1 LLVDVCNTGLTVPTT
16 ELPPTL
22 RVAAGVLQPASATDA
37 TLLLGESGESG
48 VCMAT
53 YRLAASAGALVAVGW
68 DGCWGMTGESVG
80 CREVAGESQIV
91 GYEYTLVGGS
101 GLNDSTAMNV
111 DVVGFDGTPL
121 ESFTLTLPDQIDE
134 ALQIVEPYCNG
145 LPAVT
150 EG

>member
-1 LLVDVCNTGLTVPTT
+1 
-16 ELPPTL
+16 
-22 RVAAGVLQPASATDA
+22 
-37 TLLLGESGESG
+37 
-48 VCMAT
+48 
-53 YRLAASAGALVAVGW
+53 
-68 DGCWGMTGESVG
+68 
-80 CREVAGESQIV
+80 
-91 GYEYTLVGGS
+91 LVGGS

-121 ESFTLTLPDQIDE
+121 ESVTLTLPDQIDE